1 MLKRHPL
8 SGLIILAA
16 LAACEGGAGTTT
28 PVVEPAPLAVQ
39 TQNAPQAAVVGTPFE
54 YDATRGGTAFSGGSG
69 PLSYTVSFAPS
80 ANGLTASAGRITG
93 LPEAA
98 ATTTV
103 TVTARDQRDG
113 TATQS
118 FAVVA
123 FSADLGAPA
132 LPAALLAYSD
142 ARVPLPQHFLISDSV
157 GSVFSTDNT
166 PAGNPT
172 TDAGATLGRVLFYDR
187 RLSANDRVSCGSCHQ
202 QSRGFADSARFSR
215 GFAGEVTGRRGM
227 SLTNARFYE
236 SGRFFWDERAPSLE
250 AQVLQPIQ
258 DSVEMGMTLDNA
270 VLKVGLT
277 PYYPPLFQAA
287 FGTPEVTSE
296 RISRALA
303 QFVRSLTSTESR
315 FDQAFAG
322 GPVPNFAAVF
332 TAKELGGQQ
341 LFESSGCA
349 ECHTTHAQVGT
360 QARNNGLPGTIRD
373 QGAGAGRMKVPS
385 LRNVAVRPP
394 YMHDGR
400 HATLWNVVNF
410 YNAGV
415 QDTPNLDPLLRGPD
429 GRVRRLNLTEDE
441 RDMLVEYLFTLTD
454 PAFLTAEKFSDPFP
468 S

>member
-1 MLKRHPL
+1 MLKRPAL
-8 SGLIILAA
+8 LGLIA
-16 LAACEGGAGTTT
+16 LAACDGGAGPTTA
-28 PVVEPAPLAVQ
+28 VVEAPLAVQ
-39 TQNAPQAAVVGTPFE
+39 TQNAPQAAVVGTSFD
-54 YDATRGGTAFSGGSG
+54 YDAARGGAAFSGGSG
-69 PLSYTVSFAPS
+69 SLSYAVSFAPS

-93 LPEAA
+93 RPEAA
-98 ATTTV
+98 GTITV
-103 TVTARDQRDG
+103 TLTARDELG
-113 TATQS
+113 ATATQS

-123 FSADLGAPA
+123 FSADLGSPTLPFAPH
-132 LPAALLAYSD
+132 AYSD
-142 ARVPLPQHFLISDSV
+142 ARVPLPQHFLADGPG
-157 GSVFSTDNT
+157 GSIFSTDNT
-166 PAGNPT
+166 PPGNPT

-202 QSRGFADSARFSR
+202 QSRGFADSLRFSR
-215 GFAGEVTGRRGM
+215 GFDGELTNRRGM
-227 SLTNARFYE
+227 SLANARFYDN
-236 SGRFFWDERAPSLE
+236 GRFFWDERAATLE
-250 AQVLQPIQ
+250 EQVLQPIQ
-258 DSVEMGMTLDNA
+258 DSVEMGMTLDDA
-270 VLKVGLT
+270 VLKVRLT
-277 PYYPPLFQAA
+277 TYYPALFQAA
-287 FGTPEVTSE
+287 FGTPEVTSD

-303 QFVRSLTSTESR
+303 QFVRSLTSTGSR

-322 GPVPNFAAVF
+322 SPVPNFAAVF
-332 TAKELGGQQ
+332 TDREQRGQQ

-349 ECHTTHAQVGT
+349 KCHTTHAQVGT
-360 QARNNGLPGTIRD
+360 QPRNNGLPGTIRD